1 MALKKYK
8 PRSCGMRFRESATF
22 EEITEKRPVKRL
34 TKAVR
39 KTAGRNNQGR
49 ITTRHHGGGAKQR
62 MRIVDFKRNKFD
74 VEATVKDIA
83 YDPTRSAYLALIEYT
98 DGVKNYI
105 LAPEGL
111 KPGMKVMNGAKAEA
125 TVGNCLPL
133 SQIPLGLFVHAVEL
147 VPGRGAAVARSAGN
161 SCQVMARDGSRVTLK
176 MPSGEVRIFNGR
188 CLATVGSVG
197 NKDWGS
203 KARQGWPQALPRHS
217 SDGSRCRHE
226 PCRPPDGRR
235 RRPYVRRLQPAFSV
249 GQARQGRQDPSEA
262 QGFQQDHRQEE
273 EVIHVAFS

>member
-1 MALKKYK
+1 MGLKTYK
-8 PRSCGMRFRESATF
+8 PRSQGMRFRVSATF
-22 EEITEKRPVKRL
+22 EEITEKKPVKSL
-34 TKAVR
+34 TKALR

-62 MRIVDFKRNKFD
+62 LRLVDFKRTKFG

-83 YDPTRSAYLALIEYT
+83 YDPTRSAYLALIEYA
-98 DGVKNYI
+98 DGVKSYI

-111 KPGMKVMNGAKAEA
+111 KPGMKVMNGPTAEA

-133 SQIPLGLFVHAVEL
+133 SQIPLGLMVHAIEL
-147 VPGRGAAVARSAGN
+147 VPGEGAKVARSAGN
-161 SCQVMARDGSRVTLK
+161 ACQIMARDGNKVTLK

-203 KARQGWPQALPRHS
+203 IKLGKA
-217 SDGSRCRHE
+217 
-226 PCRPPDGRR
+226 GRK
-235 RRPYVRRLQPAFSV
+235 RRLGVRPTVRGVAMNPVDHPMGGGEGRTSGGTNPCSPW
-249 GQARQGRQDPSEA
+249 GQLAKGGKTRKPGKSSNK
-262 QGFQQDHRQEE
+262 
-273 EVIHVAFS
+273 VIVKRRK

>member
-34 TKAVR
+34 TEAKR

-49 ITTRHHGGGAKQR
+49 ITVRHRGGGAKQR
-62 MRIVDFKRNKFD
+62 LRIVDFKRNKFD

-83 YDPTRSAYLALIEYT
+83 YDPTRSAYLALIEYA
-98 DGVKNYI
+98 DGVKSYI

-111 KPGMKVMNGAKAEA
+111 KPGMKVMNGPKAEA

-133 SQIPLGLFVHAVEL
+133 SQIPLGLMVHAIEL
-147 VPGRGAAVARSAGN
+147 VPGQGAKVGRSAGN
-161 SCQVMARDGSRVTLK
+161 SCQIMARDGNVVTLK
-176 MPSGEVRIFNGR
+176 MPSGEVRMFDGR
-188 CLATVGSVG
+188 CLACVGSVG

-203 KARQGWPQALPRHS
+203 IKLGKAGRKRYLGIRPTVRGVAMNPVDHPMGGGEGRTSGGSNPRS
-217 SDGSRCRHE
+217 PWGKLAKGGKTRAKRKASNKVIVK
-226 PCRPPDGRR
+226 RR
-235 RRPYVRRLQPAFSV
+235 K
-249 GQARQGRQDPSEA
+249 
-262 QGFQQDHRQEE
+262 
-273 EVIHVAFS
+273 